1 MGASSSS
8 RKTTT
13 TTTTPNTSSSS
24 IHTQQS
30 TSSLSPSDIQARIS
44 RARKIGALD
53 LSHNL
58 HLVALP
64 NEALDLPALRRIDLS
79 FTSLSSIPILPEE
92 SLKKLDFFSAK
103 NCKLCGQQPSLK
115 NARVLTQLILDNND
129 RLTAQDLS
137 SSSSSSSSFGFQLPS
152 HIKIFS
158 LASCRLLGSIPNCLL
173 GNEGKSLLCL
183 EKLDLSGCGINFLPT
198 SITTIGATLI
208 ELILDDNSLSSL
220 ALFPSITP
228 NDNNETSTTTS
239 IPTWS
244 SFVKLSILSIRRNKL
259 TPTSD
264 ALPKELFSET
274 KLSVLSLGG
283 NTSLTASAV
292 LKLPGCADF
301 EKRRAARMSK
311 AIVNDIQADRSFCG
325 LDRTV

>member
-1 MGASSSS
+1 MGGASSS
-8 RKTTT
+8 RK

-24 IHTQQS
+24 IQS

-137 SSSSSSSSFGFQLPS
+137 SSSSSSSSPSSFGFQLPS

-198 SITTIGATLI
+198 SLTTIGATLI

-259 TPTSD
+259 IPTSD

>member
-1 MGASSSS
+1 MGASLSSS
-8 RKTTT
+8 RKTTST
-13 TTTTPNTSSSS
+13 ITPNTTSSTHIQS
-24 IHTQQS
+24 S
-30 TSSLSPSDIQARIS
+30 TSSHSPSDVDARIS

-92 SLKKLDFFSAK
+92 SLKKLDFFSAT

-137 SSSSSSSSFGFQLPS
+137 SSCFQLPS
-152 HIKIFS
+152 QIKNFS
-158 LASCRLLGSIPNCLL
+158 LASCRRLGSIPTCLL

-183 EKLDLSGCGINFLPT
+183 EKLDLSGCGINSLPST
-198 SITTIGATLI
+198 LITVGATLV

-220 ALFPSITP
+220 NLCL
-228 NDNNETSTTTS
+228 TSTPIDDNDTGNI
-239 IPTWS
+239 IPTTWS
-244 SFVKLSILSIRRNKL
+244 SFVKLSILSVRRNKL

-283 NTSLTASAV
+283 NTLLTASAV

-311 AIVNDIQADRSFCG
+311 AIINDIQADRSFCG
-325 LDRTV
+325 LDRIV